1 MLTALANIT
10 AILMEAGKAKTQ
22 REAEV
27 LEDSR
32 VAGKTPSTGTEEGT
46 PHLMREAETT

>member
-22 REAEV
+22 RETEV
-27 LEDSR
+27 LEDRR
-32 VAGKTPSTGTEEGT
+32 VAGKKPTK
-46 PHLMREAETT
+46 